1 MTLHPGSSRDSPPSH
16 VARVFAD
23 ITPLRVSAPYRR
35 LWIGLSV
42 SNIGQQI
49 TAVAVGL
56 QIYDMTKSSLMV
68 GLVGLAQVVPL
79 VGFGLYGGTLS
90 DAFDR
95 RRVGIV
101 TAIGLWA
108 CAVLF
113 LIQSLLDLDSV
124 GLLYLIIAVQSGFFA
139 VGAPARQAIIPR
151 LVSRDL
157 LPAAN
162 ALGTMSWNIG
172 FTVGPL
178 VAGGLVAA
186 TGTIAAPYLVDA
198 IAFTV
203 LIWSMWRL
211 PSLPPTPDASGRVTR
226 AGWRAVGEG
235 LAFIRGKRNLQM
247 IFYEDLA
254 AMIFGMPRALFPA
267 IAALWYGGTTQQV
280 ALTLGL
286 LSAAPA
292 IGGVLSSLLSG
303 PIGTVR
309 YQGRAIVISI
319 IIWGSAIT
327 AFGFTRTLVLAL
339 FFLAIAG
346 AADNVSAILRNT
358 MLQAAVP
365 DDFRGR
371 LQGVNT
377 VVIAGGPRLGDV
389 EAGVVA
395 SLGGEAFSV
404 ISGGVACTVIA
415 IGLAVRFPGFWRYDA
430 RDPVP

>member
-1 MTLHPGSSRDSPPSH
+1 M
-16 VARVFAD
+16 ARVFAD

-415 IGLAVRFPGFWRYDA
+415 IGLAVKFPGFWRYDA

>member
-1 MTLHPGSSRDSPPSH
+1 M
-16 VARVFAD
+16 ARLFAG

-35 LWIGLSV
+35 LWVGISI

-95 RRVGIV
+95 RRVGLI
-101 TAIGLWA
+101 TGIGLWV
-108 CAVLF
+108 CSVLF
-113 LIQSLLDLDSV
+113 LAQSLLDLNSV
-124 GLLYLIIAVQSGFFA
+124 GVLYLIIAVQSSFFA
-139 VGAPARQAIIPR
+139 VGVPARQAIVPR
-151 LVSRDL
+151 LVPRDL

-162 ALGTMSWNIG
+162 ALNSMSWNLG
-172 FTVGPL
+172 FSIGPL
-178 VAGGLVAA
+178 VSGGLVAA
-186 TGTIAAPYLVDA
+186 TGTVATPYLVDA
-198 IAFTV
+198 IAFLV
-203 LIWSMWRL
+203 LVWSMWRL
-211 PSLPPTPDASGRVTR
+211 PSLPPTPDASGQITR
-226 AGWRAVGEG
+226 AGWSAVREG
-235 LAFIRGKRNLQM
+235 LAFIKGKRNLQM

-309 YQGRAIVISI
+309 YQGRAVVISI
-319 IIWGSAIT
+319 IVWGVSIT

-339 FFLAIAG
+339 VFLAIAG

-365 DDFRGR
+365 DEFRGR

-389 EAGVVA
+389 EAGAVA

-404 ISGGVACTVIA
+404 ISGGIACTVIA
-415 IGLAVRFPGFWRYDA
+415 IGLAAKFPGFWRYDA
-430 RDPVP
+430 HAPSP

>member
-1 MTLHPGSSRDSPPSH
+1 M
-16 VARVFAD
+16 ARVFAD

-35 LWIGLSV
+35 LWLGLSI

-68 GLVGLAQVVPL
+68 GLVGLAQVIPL

-95 RRVGIV
+95 RRVGIA

-108 CAVLF
+108 CSVMF
-113 LIQSLLDLDSV
+113 LAQSLLDLNSV
-124 GLLYLIIAVQSGFFA
+124 GVLYLIIAVQSGFFA
-139 VGAPARQAIIPR
+139 VGAPARQSIIPR

-172 FTVGPL
+172 FTIGPL

-198 IAFTV
+198 IAFTILV
-203 LIWSMWRL
+203 WSMWRL
-211 PSLPPTPDASGRVTR
+211 PSLPPTPDASGQVTR
-226 AGWRAVGEG
+226 AGWHAVREG
-235 LAFIRGKRNLQM
+235 LEFIKGKRNLQM
-247 IFYEDLA
+247 ILYEDLA
-254 AMIFGMPRALFPA
+254 AMVFGMPRALFPA
-267 IAALWYGGTTQQV
+267 IAALWYGGSTEQV

-286 LSAAPA
+286 LSAAPGV
-292 IGGVLSSLLSG
+292 GGVLSSLFSG
-303 PIGTVR
+303 PIGAVR
-309 YQGRAIVISI
+309 FQGRAIVISI
-319 IIWGSAIT
+319 IIWGVAIT
-327 AFGFTRTLVLAL
+327 TFGVTRTLVLAL
-339 FFLAIAG
+339 VFLGIAG
-346 AADNVSAILRNT
+346 GADNISAILRNT

-371 LQGVNT
+371 MQGVNT

-404 ISGGVACTVIA
+404 ISGGIACTVIA
-415 IGLAVRFPGFWRYDA
+415 IGLAAKFPSFWRYDA
-430 RDPVP
+430 QVPTP

>member
-211 PSLPPTPDASGRVTR
+211 PSLPPTPDASGHVTR

>member
-1 MTLHPGSSRDSPPSH
+1 M
-16 VARVFAD
+16 ARVFAD

-35 LWIGLSV
+35 LWLGLSIF
-42 SNIGQQI
+42 NIGQQI

-68 GLVGLAQVVPL
+68 GLVGLAQVIPL
-79 VGFGLYGGTLS
+79 LGFGLYGGTLS

-108 CAVLF
+108 CSAMF
-113 LIQSLLDLDSV
+113 LAQSLLDLSSV

-139 VGAPARQAIIPR
+139 AGAPARQAIIPR

-172 FTVGPL
+172 FTIGPL

-186 TGTIAAPYLVDA
+186 TGTVAAPYLVDA

-203 LIWSMWRL
+203 LVWSMWKL
-211 PSLPPTPDASGRVTR
+211 PSLTPTPDATGQVTR
-226 AGWRAVGEG
+226 AGWRAVREG
-235 LAFIRGKRNLQM
+235 LAFIKGKRNLQM

-254 AMIFGMPRALFPA
+254 AMVFGMPRALFPA
-267 IAALWYGGTTQQV
+267 IAALWFGGSLEQV

-292 IGGVLSSLLSG
+292 VGGVLSSLFSG
-303 PIGTVR
+303 SIGAVR
-309 YQGRAIVISI
+309 FQGRAIVISI
-319 IIWGSAIT
+319 IIWGVAIT
-327 AFGFTRTLVLAL
+327 AFGFTRTLVLAIV
-339 FFLAIAG
+339 FLAIAG
-346 AADNVSAILRNT
+346 GADNISAILRNT

-395 SLGGEAFSV
+395 SLGGEAFSL

-415 IGLAVRFPGFWRYDA
+415 IGLAAKFPTFWRYDA
-430 RDPVP
+430 SDPGP

>member
-211 PSLPPTPDASGRVTR
+211 PSLPPTPDASGHVTR

-415 IGLAVRFPGFWRYDA
+415 IGLAVKFPGFWRYDA

>member
-1 MTLHPGSSRDSPPSH
+1 

-35 LWIGLSV
+35 LWIGLSI

-56 QIYDMTKSSLMV
+56 QIYDITKSSLMV
-68 GLVGLAQVVPL
+68 GLVGLAQVIPL

-95 RRVGIV
+95 RRVGVV

-108 CAVLF
+108 CSVLF
-113 LIQSLLDLDSV
+113 LAQSVLGLNSV
-124 GLLYLIIAVQSGFFA
+124 GVLYLIIAVQSGLFA

-151 LVSRDL
+151 LVSQDL

-172 FTVGPL
+172 FTIGPL

-203 LIWSMWRL
+203 LVWSMWKL
-211 PSLPPTPDASGRVTR
+211 PSLPPTPDASGELTR
-226 AGWRAVGEG
+226 AGWSAVRDG
-235 LAFIRGKRNLQM
+235 LAFIKGKRNLQM

-254 AMIFGMPRALFPA
+254 AMLFGMPRALFPA

-286 LSAAPA
+286 LSAGPA
-292 IGGVLSSLLSG
+292 VGGVLSSLLSG
-303 PIGTVR
+303 PIGSVR
-309 YQGRAIVISI
+309 FQGRAVVISI
-319 IIWGSAIT
+319 IVWGIAIT

-339 FFLAIAG
+339 LFLAIAG

-365 DDFRGR
+365 DEFRGR

-404 ISGGVACTVIA
+404 ISGGIACTVIA
-415 IGLAVRFPGFWRYDA
+415 VGLAAKFPGFWRYDA
-430 RDPVP
+430 KHPVP

>member
-1 MTLHPGSSRDSPPSH
+1 M
-16 VARVFAD
+16 ARVFAD

-211 PSLPPTPDASGRVTR
+211 PSLPPTPDASGHVTR

-415 IGLAVRFPGFWRYDA
+415 IGLAVKFPGFWRYDA